1 MKPAETEILL
11 ESGTNEL
18 EILEFCV
25 GGNRY
30 GINVAKVREL
40 LQYQPVQQMPHAQAT
55 VEGVICPRNELLTV
69 IDLAAYLN
77 HPPSE
82 RTKQDIFIVTE
93 FNQSRAA
100 FHVHQVMGIHR
111 ISWELIEKPDSAI
124 FGGEDGVVTGVAK
137 LSGNLIS
144 ILDFE
149 KIMVDINPNTSVE
162 VNASFIDSPVQT
174 DSSHRILVAEDS
186 MVLRKMILNALHK
199 AGYTNTVVKENG
211 QEAWDYLQGLKEE
224 DGPAWRQVS
233 CVITDIEMPKMD
245 GHHLTKRIKGSSD
258 LSKVPVVIFSS
269 LISDEMMLKG
279 REVGADAQ
287 LSKPQI
293 HLLVDRLRELIV

>member
-18 EILEFCV
+18 EILEFSV
-25 GGNRY
+25 GGNHY

-40 LQYQPVQQMPHAQAT
+40 LQYQPIQQMPHAQPS

-69 IDLAAYLN
+69 IDLAAYLG

-82 RTKQDIFIVTE
+82 RTKHDIFIVTE
-93 FNQSRAA
+93 FNQSHAA

-111 ISWELIEKPDSAI
+111 ISWELIEKPDSAV

-149 KIMVDINPNTSVE
+149 KIMADINPNISAE
-162 VNASFIDSPVQT
+162 ENASLIDSPDQP
-174 DSSHRILVAEDS
+174 DSSHRILVAED
-186 MVLRKMILNALHK
+186 
-199 AGYTNTVVKENG
+199 
-211 QEAWDYLQGLKEE
+211 
-224 DGPAWRQVS
+224 
-233 CVITDIEMPKMD
+233 PK
-245 GHHLTKRIKGSSD
+245 
-258 LSKVPVVIFSS
+258 
-269 LISDEMMLKG
+269 
-279 REVGADAQ
+279 
-287 LSKPQI
+287 
-293 HLLVDRLRELIV
+293 